1 MTFEV
6 SIPLLMDR
14 LKSLPP
20 HRFDELVK
28 ALDTPEIYLADSI
41 RTLGEFLL
49 RDLRRINNVSTGVIQ
64 RVLKAFRMAGG
75 LAIDLRLMSALF
87 ELSVARNRKA
97 MDTLHRSGYVDQRL
111 IDELADRMG
120 AARLCSSLFTKLA
133 DLMEEL

>member
-97 MDTLHRSGYVDQRL
+97 MDTLHRSGYIDQRL